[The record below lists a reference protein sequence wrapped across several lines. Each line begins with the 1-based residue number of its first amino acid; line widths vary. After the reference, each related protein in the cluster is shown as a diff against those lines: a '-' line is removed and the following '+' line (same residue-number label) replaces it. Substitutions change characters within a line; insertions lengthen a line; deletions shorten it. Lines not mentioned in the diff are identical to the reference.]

1 MSNHGSERLVD
12 VRGEVKFEDVSF
24 QYPSRPG
31 VEIFHK
37 ANLSFPS
44 GKHTAI
50 VGPSGSGKSTIAA
63 LVARLYDPTGGKVLL
78 DGHNLRDVNVRF
90 LRSCIGLVQQDPW
103 LLDRSILENI
113 AHGLV
118 NTLTQRGPDYGELLL
133 GPSIAD
139 FVSAVQNG
147 KDFQEALATQEQIV
161 VEVVDLV
168 QNAAVLADAEDFI
181 KNLEHGYAT
190 TIGAKGSELS
200 GGQKQRI
207 AFARALVKDP
217 LILLLDEA
225 TSALDSASEQNV
237 QASMGKAIEGRTTI
251 SIAHRLSTVKGAD
264 NIIVLENGRLVE
276 QGTHEVLLAEA
287 GAYAAMVETQ
297 GLQLPTQLTVGL
309 PLEKLAHD
317 DANVLAEDTSKE
329 SEFNE
334 KKDGRLR
341 TPLNTLPEEP
351 EDLNP
356 TLLSTIGGIVTLA
369 RPQWLLAAVGI
380 AAAII
385 VGGSYTG
392 DAVIFGHSIGS
403 LSPCN
408 DSASIRAGGNLYGL
422 LFFILALL
430 TFLANSTSGFAF
442 GKVTEQLV
450 YKVRVLSFRSLL
462 FQDVQWHNS
471 NDRTPSL
478 LLSYLSSDANALAG
492 LSGAAVGTITAI
504 LVNLITGILVTHI
517 IAWKI
522 AIVLLATLPLLMAS
536 GVMRLRV
543 LAQLQSRHQNAY
555 ATSVGIC
562 LEAVN
567 SIKTIASLS
576 LEKETF
582 QVYNRS
588 LSEPYKASFRA
599 IASAN
604 FWLATAYSVSNLIYA
619 LAYWWGSKQ
628 LINGAY
634 SQTQFFI
641 VLPAL
646 LFSAQLCGQMF
657 ALAPDLSNARVA
669 AGRLLGLLAIGPVEP
684 SHRSDLSGETTD
696 DIPKSEQHLEAGHG
710 RASNVFT
717 SVITKRLLENGKSM
731 VRVRFN
737 DVHFCYPTRPHIEA
751 LQGLSLEVLPGQF
764 CALVG
769 SSGAG
774 KSTIVSLLEKFYRP
788 TAGSIELSDRL
799 LDHQES
805 SFRDNIA
812 LVPQDSALFDD
823 TIRFNVA
830 LGARPDH
837 EATDEEIEA
846 ACIAANIHDDILA
859 LPQGYDTRCGS
870 HGDQFSGGQKQRL
883 SIARA
888 LVRKPGLLL
897 LDEPTSA
904 LDAESEAHFQ
914 RTMSSIRGKMTIIAI
929 SHRLHTIQQADQIFV
944 IEGGQCVDH
953 GTHDELLMRSAS
965 YRANALHQSLG
976 A

>member
-1 MSNHGSERLVD
+1 MSNHGSERIVG
-12 VRGEVKFEDVSF
+12 VRGDVTFEDVSF

-31 VEIFHK
+31 VEILHK

-63 LVARLYDPTGGKVLL
+63 LVARLYDPTDGKVLL
-78 DGHNLRDVNVRF
+78 DGHNLQDVNVHF

-118 NTLTQRGPDYGELLL
+118 NTLTQRGPDYEELLL

-139 FVSAVQNG
+139 FVHAVQNG
-147 KDFQEALATQEQIV
+147 QDFQEALAAQKPIV

-168 QNAAVLADAEDFI
+168 QNAAVLADAEEFI
-181 KNLEHGYAT
+181 KDLEHGYAT

-264 NIIVLENGRLVE
+264 NIIVLEHGRLVE
-276 QGTHEVLLAEA
+276 QGIHEELLAEA

-297 GLQLPTQLTVGL
+297 GLQLPVQLTVGL

-317 DANVLAEDTSKE
+317 HANEVAEDTSRE
-329 SEFNE
+329 SEPSE
-334 KKDGRLR
+334 KMEAYTQ
-341 TPLNTLPEEP
+341 TPLTTQPEEL
-351 EDLNP
+351 EDLKP
-356 TLLSTIGGIVTLA
+356 SLLSTIGGIVALA
-369 RPQWLLAAVGI
+369 RPQWLLAVVGI

-408 DSASIRAGGNLYGL
+408 DSVSIRAGGNLYGL
-422 LFFILALL
+422 LFFILAIL

-442 GKVTEQLV
+442 GKVTEKLV
-450 YKVRVLSFRSLL
+450 YEVRLLSFRSLL

-478 LLSYLSSDANALAG
+478 LLSYLSSDANSLAG
-492 LSGAAVGTITAI
+492 LSGAVVGTITAI
-504 LVNLITGILVTHI
+504 LVNLIAGILVTHI
-517 IAWKI
+517 LAWKI
-522 AIVLLATLPLLMAS
+522 AIVLLATLPLLLAS

-543 LAQLQSRHQNAY
+543 LAQLQSRHQVAY
-555 ATSVGIC
+555 AASVGIC
-562 LEAVN
+562 LEAVS
-567 SIKTIASLS
+567 SIKTVASLS

-599 IASAN
+599 IAYAN

-628 LINGAY
+628 IINGVY

-646 LFSAQLCGQMF
+646 LFSAQSCGQMF

-684 SHRSDLSGETTD
+684 SRRSNLPGETIS
-696 DIPKSEQHLEAGHG
+696 DISKSEQDLEAGYG
-710 RASNVFT
+710 RASNVLS
-717 SVITKRLLENGKSM
+717 SVIPNAM

-737 DVHFCYPTRPHIEA
+737 DVHFCYPTRPQMKA

-774 KSTIVSLLEKFYRP
+774 KSTIISLLEKFYRP
-788 TAGSIELSDRL
+788 TAGSIELSERL

-805 SFRDNIA
+805 SFRDNIS

-870 HGDQFSGGQKQRL
+870 NGDQLSGGQKQRL

-914 RTMSSIRGKMTIIAI
+914 RTMSSIRGKMTIIAVA
-929 SHRLHTIQQADQIFV
+929 HRLHTIQQADQIFV
-944 IEGGQCVDH
+944 IEEGQCVDH

-965 YRANALHQSLG
+965 YRANALHQSLD